1 MTDPDHAQPPPDAP
15 SATGPAD
22 GSDSGPHVQPSPG
35 SGPSG
40 DGRASP
46 RERPQL
52 VALVAGAT
60 RGGGRGIA
68 RALGELGATVYCTGR
83 STRQKPRPSH
93 DPSAPFALERRPETI
108 EETAELVDRA
118 GGRGIAVA
126 LDHNDVEAVSALV
139 ARIER
144 EQGRLDVLVNDIWG
158 GEALVEWGKPFWE
171 LDPDRAWALL
181 EGALRT
187 HLVTSRLAAPLMVAA
202 RRGLIVEVTDG
213 DAAYYRSN
221 LAYDLA
227 KIAVIRM
234 AFGMAEELRPHGVTA
249 LALTPGF
256 IRSEAMLE
264 HFGVSEATWRDAG
277 ASDRHF
283 LESETP
289 LYLGRAVA
297 ALATDPDVARHSG
310 HALSTWQLHRVY
322 GFVDADGRE
331 PDWGAHAE
339 GEAFAAEQR
348 ASHERFVAA
357 ISVGQTPKARR

>member
-1 MTDPDHAQPPPDAP
+1 MSGTSAAPEKTSEPTAP
-15 SATGPAD
+15 SEAAD
-22 GSDSGPHVQPSPG
+22 RGPHVQPSPAPG
-35 SGPSG
+35 AGGEGATSQRARPSG
-40 DGRASP
+40 I
-46 RERPQL
+46 

-68 RALGELGATVYCTGR
+68 RGLGELGATVYCTGR
-83 STRQKPRPSH
+83 SSRERARPSY
-93 DPSAPFALERRPETI
+93 DPATPFALERRPETI

-118 GGRGIAVA
+118 GGRGIPVVVDHGDVAAVR
-126 LDHNDVEAVSALV
+126 ALV
-139 ARIER
+139 ERIQQ

-181 EGALRT
+181 DGAVRT
-187 HLVTSRLAAPLMVAA
+187 HLITSRLAAPLMVAA
-202 RRGLIVEVTDG
+202 RRGLIIEVTDG

-227 KIAVIRM
+227 KLGVIRL

-256 IRSEAMLE
+256 LRSEAMLD
-264 HFGVSEATWRDAG
+264 HLGVAEASWRDA
-277 ASDRHF
+277 AAQDPHF

-297 ALATDPDVARHSG
+297 ALATDPDVSRHAG
-310 HALSTWQLHRVY
+310 HALSTWQLHRIY

-331 PDWGAHAE
+331 PDWGAHAA
-339 GEAFAAEQR
+339 GEVFAADQR
-348 ASHERFVAA
+348 ASHERFVAG
-357 ISVGQTPKARR
+357 ISLGQARGEPR

>member
-1 MTDPDHAQPPPDAP
+1 MTGPDKPPLADANEAPP
-15 SATGPAD
+15 SA
-22 GSDSGPHVQPSPG
+22 
-35 SGPSG
+35 
-40 DGRASP
+40 
-46 RERPQL
+46 RERPRPL

-83 STRQKPRPSH
+83 STRRNPRPSY
-93 DPSAPFALERRPETI
+93 DPSMPFVLERRPETI
-108 EETAELVDRA
+108 EETAELVERA

-126 LDHNDVEAVSALV
+126 LDHTDVEAVRALV
-139 ARIER
+139 ERIQR
-144 EQGRLDVLVNDIWG
+144 EHGRLDVLVNDIWG

-171 LDPDRAWALL
+171 LDPGRAWALL
-181 EGALRT
+181 EGALRP

-227 KIAVIRM
+227 KLAVIRM

-264 HFGVSEATWRDAG
+264 HFGVSEATWGDAG
-277 ASDRHF
+277 ASDPHF

-310 HALSTWQLHRVY
+310 HALSTWQLQRIY
-322 GFVDADGRE
+322 GFADEDGRQ

-339 GEAFAAEQR
+339 GEAFGADQR
-348 ASHERFVAA
+348 ASHARFLAA
-357 ISVGQTPKARR
+357 ISVGQTPKARP